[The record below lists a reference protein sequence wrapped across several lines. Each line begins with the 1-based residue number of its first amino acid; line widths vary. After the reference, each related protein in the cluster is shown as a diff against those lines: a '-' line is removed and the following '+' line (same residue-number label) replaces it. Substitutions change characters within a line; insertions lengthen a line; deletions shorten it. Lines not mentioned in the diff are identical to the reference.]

1 MDRCP
6 SPTQEGF
13 GSHRWHFEPTSAFY
27 LFGDSP
33 YFGSIMTGN
42 SVASEKYWAMA
53 QIGDRSKKENVNLGR
68 MHLEF
73 LKWRKIPETLI
84 RKIVDLPARQRL
96 TRVCM
101 LILIRRLLGWHWPQK
116 HGVRKP
122 TLPLLL
128 RWDICQN
135 PPAPS
140 IGPKNPDWRRL
151 EAGSCKMRH
160 RANLLPRLFARTR
173 SDSCVICRWFTTIC
187 FKHYHLW
194 QKQGGHLTN
203 NDTFG
208 KNIIRC
214 RKWEKVYL

>member
-53 QIGDRSKKENVNLGR
+53 QIGDRSKKRKCEPRPDAFRIPRVTKNSRNFDSENCRSSGETAPYTGLHVD
-68 MHLEF
+68 F
-73 LKWRKIPETLI
+73 DPEAAWLTLAS
-84 RKIVDLPARQRL
+84 KAWGKEGNP
-96 TRVCM
+96 
-101 LILIRRLLGWHWPQK
+101 P
-116 HGVRKP
+116 P
-122 TLPLLL
+122 LL

-194 QKQGGHLTN
+194 QKQS
-203 NDTFG
+203 DTWPTMTLLGRISFNAENG
-208 KNIIRC
+208 KS
-214 RKWEKVYL
+214 

>member
-1 MDRCP
+1 
-6 SPTQEGF
+6 
-13 GSHRWHFEPTSAFY
+13 
-27 LFGDSP
+27 
-33 YFGSIMTGN
+33 MTGN

-68 MHLEF
+68 MHFEF
-73 LKWRKIPETLI
+73 LEWRKIPETLI
-84 RKIVDLPARQRL
+84 RKIVALPARQRL

-116 HGVRKP
+116 LGVRKATP
-122 TLPLLL
+122 PPLL

-194 QKQGGHLTN
+194 QKQS
-203 NDTFG
+203 DTWPTMTLLGRISFNATAVMLHWEG
-208 KNIIRC
+208 RMKTGP
-214 RKWEKVYL
+214 KWPVNRS